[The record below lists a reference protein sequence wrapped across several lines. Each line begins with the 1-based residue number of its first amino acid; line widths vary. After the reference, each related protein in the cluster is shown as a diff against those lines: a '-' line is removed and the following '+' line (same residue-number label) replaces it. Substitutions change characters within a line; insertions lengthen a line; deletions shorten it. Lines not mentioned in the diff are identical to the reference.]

1 MSISKKERLTFLVI
15 IVAFIVAGVLATTRS
30 TVVAQQRAVTAVPAK
45 SVAHTFLFLSD
56 IHLDDTAHTTHY
68 GGDTGHDLWQIF
80 KNKLDEVMSAANSP
94 DFIVY
99 TGDLSAH
106 YSCHGTCY
114 LDPSERGAHN
124 RDLSAIL
131 KEFQAIATKYHKP
144 FFYLPGNNDA
154 VAGNYYSFTDK
165 EHHTALDL
173 IPVNKMF
180 FPQPGAVAD
189 SNGAHMLSTPA
200 PFAGYYSA
208 QISKGLRFIALNT
221 VIYVPKYTAVDGSTQ
236 LADGTRQLQWLS
248 DQLADAAAKNEQVY
262 LAMHVPP
269 GVDAYSGKDMWK
281 AQATGS
287 ANWQNTFLRLTE
299 KYQAT
304 IAGILY
310 GHTHMDEVRRL
321 YDSTGKRITEVAI
334 SSPGV
339 TPNHF
344 NNPGFKV
351 VRYDVVSKELLDF
364 TTYYTRVGSKQWGSN
379 SYTFSGTY
387 GSGASIFSRL
397 STMQVND
404 VWNSMNKVYTVKNL
418 FAPYSTARG
427 IEVKWQ

>member
-1 MSISKKERLTFLVI
+1 
-15 IVAFIVAGVLATTRS
+15 
-30 TVVAQQRAVTAVPAK
+30 
-45 SVAHTFLFLSD
+45 
-56 IHLDDTAHTTHY
+56 
-68 GGDTGHDLWQIF
+68 
-80 KNKLDEVMSAANSP
+80 
-94 DFIVY
+94 
-99 TGDLSAH
+99 
-106 YSCHGTCY
+106 
-114 LDPSERGAHN
+114 
-124 RDLSAIL
+124 
-131 KEFQAIATKYHKP
+131 
-144 FFYLPGNNDA
+144 
-154 VAGNYYSFTDK
+154 
-165 EHHTALDL
+165 
-173 IPVNKMF
+173 MF

-418 FAPYSTARG
+418 FAPYNTARG